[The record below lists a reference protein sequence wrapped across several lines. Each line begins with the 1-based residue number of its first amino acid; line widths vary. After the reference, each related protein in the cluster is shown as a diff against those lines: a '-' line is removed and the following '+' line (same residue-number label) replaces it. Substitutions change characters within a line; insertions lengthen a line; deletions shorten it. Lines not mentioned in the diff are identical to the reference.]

1 MKNYKVVKYLS
12 LTGFKIVYLSM
23 LQNLYGMSECQL
35 SMLKQNVPAP
45 PLEMQQAQIY
55 LRKKFG
61 LIHIAKHCIY
71 VKVLHNKRSQDKK
84 DVGDKV
90 TTWPSAISAES

>member
-23 LQNLYGMSECQL
+23 LQNLYGMSGCQL

-45 PLEMQQAQIY
+45 PLEMPAGTNLFQENVWINPHSQALYIC
-55 LRKKFG
+55 L
-61 LIHIAKHCIY
+61 A
-71 VKVLHNKRSQDKK
+71 
-84 DVGDKV
+84 
-90 TTWPSAISAES
+90 

>member
-12 LTGFKIVYLSM
+12 LKGFKIVYLSM

-45 PLEMQQAQIY
+45 PLEMSAGTNLIQENIWINPHSQALYI
-55 LRKKFG
+55 
-61 LIHIAKHCIY
+61 C
-71 VKVLHNKRSQDKK
+71 
-84 DVGDKV
+84 
-90 TTWPSAISAES
+90 ESLA